1 MDDQK
6 FVRFLYTGA
15 FGRLL
20 LKLLL
25 KGGLF
30 RLAERFLSTKYSKP
44 LINAYI
50 RKHKIDMSL
59 FDGQSYE
66 TFQQFF
72 ARKRTNG
79 KISSPSDALISP
91 CDGLLSAFPIHEN
104 SAFSMKGSSYRIQD
118 LVDDNELA
126 SLFQSGICLIFRLQ
140 ATDYHHF
147 CYIDDGFQYTN
158 HLIPGMLHSVQPIA
172 CESVPVYRLNRR
184 LWTLM
189 DTKNFGKIIQIGVG
203 ALLVGEIVHK
213 NSCCSFTR
221 GEEMGH
227 FELAGSTIVLLFEK
241 DRIHLNEKIK
251 NAIAQGKEVPVHMG
265 EVIGASNQNSR
276 NENEDTALPQ

>member
-6 FVRFLYTGA
+6 FVRFLYTGS
-15 FGRLL
+15 FGRIV

-25 KGGLF
+25 KGGFF
-30 RLAERFLSTKYSKP
+30 RLSERFLSTRYSKP

-50 RKHKIDMSL
+50 RKNKIDMDP

-72 ARKRTNG
+72 ARERISNE
-79 KISSPSDALISP
+79 ISSPPDALISP
-91 CDGLLSAFPIHEN
+91 CDGLLSACPIHEN
-104 SAFSMKGSSYRIQD
+104 SAFSIKGSSYRIQD
-118 LVDDNELA
+118 LVDDDELA
-126 SLFQSGICLIFRLQ
+126 PLFQDGLCLILRLQ

-189 DTKNFGKIIQIGVG
+189 DTKNFGKVIQIGVG
-203 ALLVGEIVHK
+203 ALLVGKIVHK
-213 NSCCSFTR
+213 NSCCSFRR

-227 FELAGSTIVLLFEK
+227 FELAGSTIVLLFQK
-241 DRIHLNEKIK
+241 DRIHLNEQIK
-251 NAIAQGKEVPVHMG
+251 KLIIEGQEVPVHMG
-265 EVIGASNQNSR
+265 EVIGAS
-276 NENEDTALPQ
+276 T

>member
-6 FVRFLYTGA
+6 FVRFLYTTS

-30 RLAERFLSTKYSKP
+30 RLAERFLSTKYSRP
-44 LINAYI
+44 LINSYI
-50 RKHKIDMSL
+50 RKNKIDMSS
-59 FDGQSYE
+59 FDGQSYK

-72 ARKRTNG
+72 ARERVNSE
-79 KISSPSDALISP
+79 IVSSSDALISP
-91 CDGLLSAFPIHEN
+91 CDGLLSAFPVHEN
-104 SAFSMKGSSYRIQD
+104 STFSIKGSSYRIQD

-126 SLFQSGICLIFRLQ
+126 PLFQDGLCLILRLQ

-147 CYIDDGFQYTN
+147 CYIDDGFQYEN

-189 DTKNFGKIIQIGVG
+189 NTKNFGKIIQIGVG
-203 ALLVGEIVHK
+203 ALLVGKIVHK
-213 NSCCSFTR
+213 NSCYAFTR

-227 FELAGSTIVLLFEK
+227 FELAGSTIVLLFQK
-241 DRIHLNEKIK
+241 DRINLNEQIK
-251 NAIAQGKEVPVHMG
+251 KAIAKGKEVPVHMG
-265 EVIGASNQNSR
+265 EVIGSSIRNSG
-276 NENEDTALPQ
+276 NEKTE